1 MKTEIFEGKV
11 RMDTRLIDP
20 TDDDFGAVLNC
31 AVRYSLGRRSYMP
44 GLVIG
49 FITPLI
55 PHISDRTLDVMIR
68 DIRNPYGG
76 YGDPQ
81 IDEPGWMRFL
91 GELTEEQKRRKEADC
106 HTSLRTGSQ

>member
-1 MKTEIFEGKV
+1 MEKK
-11 RMDTRLIDP
+11 LIDP
-20 TDDDFGAVLNC
+20 ADDDFGAMLNW
-31 AVRYSLGRRSYMP
+31 AVRYTLGRRSYAP
-44 GLVIG
+44 GMVIN

-55 PHISDRTLDVMIR
+55 PYISGRTLDVMIR

-91 GELTEEQKRRKEADC
+91 GNLTEEQKRRKE
-106 HTSLRTGSQ
+106 TEV